1 MKKVIVIG
9 GGVVGLSSAY
19 FLKEAGHQVVLL
31 EKSKLNDGASF
42 GNAGYICPSHITP
55 LAQPGMI
62 ATGIRWMFNP
72 ESPFYI
78 QPKLDLDLMSWGW
91 KFYKSSTQKHVD
103 TAKIVLRDLGFLS
116 KKLYQ
121 EFAKK
126 EDFEFAFEEKGL
138 IYLYRTQKG
147 EQKINTDKAL
157 ANNIGVKAVSL
168 SVDEVQA
175 LDPHLKMD
183 IKGALI
189 YPGDT
194 HLYPHLFMQS
204 LRNHLQKSENV
215 TIHFE
220 TEVQKLLFSKRKISK
235 VITSKGEFSADEYL
249 ITSGAWSPNL
259 VKNLK
264 INIPIQAAKG
274 YNLTLINPKIKP
286 SHPYLLAE
294 SKVAVTPMGNDLRF
308 AGTLEIA
315 GINDRINPRR
325 VQGILKAIPNYFPEF
340 DMSQFEKVEPWS
352 GLRPCSPD
360 GMPYIGRLKHYENL
374 TVAAG
379 HAMVGMSLGAGT
391 GKIVS
396 QIISDNSPEV
406 MHPTLDPDRFN

>member
-1 MKKVIVIG
+1 M
-9 GGVVGLSSAY
+9 VGLCAAY
-19 FLKEAGHQVVLL
+19 FLKEAGHKVILL
-31 EKSKLNDGASF
+31 EKGKLNDGASF

-78 QPKLDLDLMSWGW
+78 QPKLDLDLISWLW
-91 KFYKSSTQKHVD
+91 KFYKSSTQNHVD
-103 TAKIVLRDLGFLS
+103 ISKTVLRDLGFLS

-121 EFAKK
+121 DFAKK
-126 EDFEFAFEEKGL
+126 EDFKFAFEEKGL
-138 IYLYRTQKG
+138 IYLYRTKKG
-147 EQKINTDKAL
+147 EQKINHDKDL

-168 SVDEVQA
+168 TADEAQA

-183 IKGALI
+183 IKGALC

-204 LRNHLQKSENV
+204 LKNHLQKSEHV
-215 TIHFE
+215 EIHLE
-220 TEVQKLLFSKRKISK
+220 TEVQKLLFSSKKISK
-235 VITSKGEFSADEYL
+235 IITSKGEFSADEYL
-249 ITSGAWSPNL
+249 IASGTWSPNL

-264 INIPIQAAKG
+264 IKIPIQAAKG
-274 YNLTLINPKIKP
+274 YNLTLKKPKIKP

-325 VQGILKAIPNYFPEF
+325 VKGILNAIPKYFPEF
-340 DMSQFEKVEPWS
+340 DMNIFENVKPWS

-360 GMPYIGRLKHYENL
+360 GMPYIGRLKNYENL

-391 GKIVS
+391 GKIIS
-396 QIISDNSPEV
+396 QIISDNSPEII
-406 MHPTLDPDRFN
+406 HPAFDPDRFNQ